1 MKLESVDENWE
12 AFKSGHRE
20 SFGTIYQ
27 YYKPLLLFFCL
38 GKVKNKE
45 LAESLASEAL
55 IKTFTVEKPAEI
67 KNLEQWL
74 FTVARNL
81 CISHLRTVKRQHEI
95 LTEIYADKKVG
106 HKPEVEGTQAQESID
121 QIIKLELNKEEYILL
136 DMYLCNLRHSMIG
149 LNKNTSVPIN
159 CILSLNQACLHRR
172 RNVTN
177 TQGIKCRFQWARLTA
192 TLSRGGARISRG
204 VGLHWFCDGE

>member
-55 IKTFTVEKPAEI
+55 IKTFTLEKPAEI

-106 HKPEVEGTQAQESID
+106 HKPEVEGKQAQESID
-121 QIIKLELNKEEYILL
+121 QIIKLELNKEEYLL
-136 DMYLCNLRHSMIG
+136 WQLHSQGFDNEEISVKVGMNPKTVA
-149 LNKNTSVPIN
+149 NKKSVI
-159 CILSLNQACLHRR
+159 R
-172 RNVTN
+172 
-177 TQGIKCRFQWARLTA
+177 GRLKR
-192 TLSRGGARISRG
+192 LFNKYRY
-204 VGLHWFCDGE
+204 